1 RAPVRAGCKPS
12 TCARARTWR
21 TRSPRSGCETP
32 YETLARRRPGRLR
45 SPFSITSRTGY
56 PMTKA
61 QVARA
66 LRMAALVAAAL
77 GLAHAASAQRPSE
90 EQIAAIRAACRSDYI
105 AHCAGVPPGGAQAL
119 ACLREHLGSVS
130 PDCQQA
136 VNAAGAAPSSA
147 PAAQAPAP

>member
-1 RAPVRAGCKPS
+1 
-12 TCARARTWR
+12 
-21 TRSPRSGCETP
+21 
-32 YETLARRRPGRLR
+32 
-45 SPFSITSRTGY
+45 
-56 PMTKA
+56 MTKA

-90 EQIAAIRAACRSDYI
+90 EQIAAIRAECRSDYI

-119 ACLREHLGSVS
+119 ACLREHLASVS

-136 VNAAGAAPSSA
+136 VNAAGAAPSPT
-147 PAAQAPAP
+147 PAAQAPAPPAAEAPAAAPAPASPAAGGRAAAALARMQPNDQQFGIILEAC